1 MEESARGC
9 GEEQLN
15 RIQRYYDLADK
26 YNLKLFAGTYVKVP
40 WSGRATEEDL
50 CRNSKCLGFPFPDG
64 QVRPGESK
72 LESEMQENKMSR
84 VLSPSLSFKV

>member
-1 MEESARGC
+1 MKSKWVIMVKLQNAIQIVMEESARGC

-15 RIQRYYDLADK
+15 RVQRYYDLADK
-26 YNLKLFAGTYVKVP
+26 YNLQLVAGTYVKVP

-64 QVRPGESK
+64 NVRPGD
-72 LESEMQENKMSR
+72 
-84 VLSPSLSFKV
+84 